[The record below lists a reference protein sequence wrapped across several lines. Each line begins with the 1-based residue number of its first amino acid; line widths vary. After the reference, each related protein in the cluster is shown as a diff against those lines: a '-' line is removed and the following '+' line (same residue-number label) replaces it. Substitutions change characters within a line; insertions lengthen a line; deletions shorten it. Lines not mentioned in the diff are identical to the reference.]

1 MALKSAGNAMA
12 MEDTAA
18 VPTESGTIKFRATID
33 ASFFVK

>member
-1 MALKSAGNAMA
+1 VITGNAMA